1 MIYVICYTLCSCYI
15 FFSVVVQKYVTDVF
29 REQVIMGNDV
39 LFKCQIPSFVAD
51 HVLVDSWVDSENVTL
66 HQKSQGKNT
75 KKKKVII
82 QLK

>member
-1 MIYVICYTLCSCYI
+1 MIHVIIYTLCSCYV

-66 HQKSQGKNT
+66 HQKSQGKLLR
-75 KKKKVII
+75 KVII